1 MNPIEKLQVELN
13 KNKGVR
19 IGQTAVVSRKVHTI
33 SPNTPENASIIVNAD
48 AGQVFYHRSAQN
60 EIIHMD
66 IFHEITTFNLK
77 QMADFLKK
85 NLIESSLGY
94 LLDNMDIQTGSG
106 GGRLTGNLSY
116 GITETLIKNHLNHVH
131 LAVLLPDEELKNIFL
146 IVDKVEEA
154 LREQDVELRKIE
166 RIRHEI
172 GNSPMDMS

>member
-1 MNPIEKLQVELN
+1 
-13 KNKGVR
+13 
-19 IGQTAVVSRKVHTI
+19 
-33 SPNTPENASIIVNAD
+33 
-48 AGQVFYHRSAQN
+48 
-60 EIIHMD
+60 MD

-85 NLIESSLGY
+85 THESLLGY

-172 GNSPMDMS
+172 GNSPMDMSPYTTDSDSNLKQDTDNLRKDNIFRETMEMIDILEA